1 MPPRRK
7 IRRPAAKAKKKPP
20 ARANS
25 SYSDSYSSR
34 SGSNSDESSSGPGNS
49 DEDDPR
55 DYKRG
60 GYHPVMPYQLYN
72 ARYRVLSK
80 LGAGA
85 FSTVWLC
92 ADEKEIAP
100 ATGPQL
106 VAMKVCKSKKSVSE
120 QALDEVM
127 LLERLHGGG
136 GSEHVVKMTD
146 HFWHTGPNGRHKCMT
161 FEVMGENL
169 LALVKHYDYN
179 GLPLP
184 LCRRLSRHTLLGLEF
199 IHARGVI
206 HTDVKLENVLIQRH
220 DLAELARE
228 ADQAHLAFM
237 EQKSGLEQL
246 SKSQKKRMK
255 KKSKAQ
261 TKDGAADQAEDAESD
276 KEAPADKPSAPA
288 AKGKG
293 EGQADG
299 DSQAVAA
306 CGRPVPPVRQRERFD
321 TLRHSET
328 FAKLADFGNGI
339 VANKPVTDDIQTRQ
353 YRSPEVI
360 IGADWDSSADVWS
373 AACMFFELATGDFLF
388 DPRTGD
394 DWDREEDHLALIAEL
409 LGGLPCK
416 EYCLSGKY
424 SKDFFLNSG
433 QLKHIKN
440 KNLKLWPLKDVLMEK
455 YSFPE
460 PDAEEMAD
468 FLLPML
474 TWEPR
479 NRQAASEALKHRWL
493 EPRESEEEKE
503 PPRKPPQEDEQLE
516 EAVEELSQRAE
527 KISLDDAAAQGSSC
541 GEGEAASPEKAS
553 ASTGASDSTA
563 ATASTSATES
573 PDSGAAVDSP
583 SPDTGST
590 PVADRGSA
598 ASPSPETGSA
608 PSPLAA
614 AGEST
619 EDAAGSAVVAETKSE
634 ETPAATGSSAGSGA
648 CPASAGYPA
657 SVPTATGKGK
667 GTGSSAA
674 KGASSASAAGAP
686 PLAPQPRQAES
697 TATAAS
703 LTSTVQEEAA
713 AALAPLAAAPAAAQ
727 PDAAG
732 KSSPEATTDAGGQE
746 DEEEQEDDQEEGKSA
761 KKKKKKKKGGKK

>member
-7 IRRPAAKAKKKPP
+7 IKRPAAKAKKKPP
-20 ARANS
+20 AARATS

-72 ARYRVLSK
+72 SRYRVLSK

-120 QALDEVM
+120 QACDEVM
-127 LLERLHGGG
+127 LLDRLTAGG

-179 GLPLP
+179 GLPLA
-184 LCRRLSRHTLLGLEF
+184 LCRRLSRHTLVGLEF
-199 IHARGVI
+199 IHSRGVI

-220 DLAELARE
+220 DLAALARE
-228 ADQAHLAFM
+228 AHQAHVAFT

-246 SKSQKKRMK
+246 SKSQKKRAK
-255 KKSKAQ
+255 KKNKAQ
-261 TKDGAADQAEDAESD
+261 AKDGAANQGDDAESD
-276 KEAPADKPSAPA
+276 KEAPEVKPSTSA
-288 AKGKG
+288 ANGKG
-293 EGQADG
+293 GVQADG

-321 TLRHSET
+321 TLRHPET

-339 VANKPVTDDIQTRQ
+339 VASKPVTDDIQTRQ

-373 AACMFFELATGDFLF
+373 AACMFFELSTGDFLF

-409 LGGLPCK
+409 LGGLPSK
-416 EYCLSGKY
+416 EYSLSGKY

-433 QLKHIKN
+433 QLKHIKQ
-440 KNLKLWPLKDVLMEK
+440 KNLKLWPLKDVLTEK
-455 YSFPE
+455 YNFS
-460 PDAEEMAD
+460 DADADEMAD

-474 TWEPR
+474 TWEPKH
-479 NRQAASEALKHRWL
+479 RQSASEALKHRWL
-493 EPRESEEEKE
+493 EPRESEWV
-503 PPRKPPQEDEQLE
+503 Q
-516 EAVEELSQRAE
+516 
-527 KISLDDAAAQGSSC
+527 DAAAEAAESLQQAEKADATPQMPDAVAASS

-563 ATASTSATES
+563 ATASTSVKES
-573 PDSGAAVDSP
+573 PDCSTPAASSP

-590 PVADRGSA
+590 PVADGACA

-608 PSPLAA
+608 PSPVAA
-614 AGEST
+614 AGEAT
-619 EDAAGSAVVAETKSE
+619 EDAAGNTTAAEGKTDE
-634 ETPAATGSSAGSGA
+634 IAAIGSSAGSSN
-648 CPASAGYPA
+648 CPANAGYPTSA
-657 SVPTATGKGK
+657 PTASGKGK

-674 KGASSASAAGAP
+674 KGTSSAAAP
-686 PLAPQPRQAES
+686 PLAPQPRLEES
-697 TATAAS
+697 PAADATEEVAAATAAA
-703 LTSTVQEEAA
+703 VD
-713 AALAPLAAAPAAAQ
+713 Q
-727 PDAAG
+727 PDATSKA
-732 KSSPEATTDAGGQE
+732 SPEATTEAGE
-746 DEEEQEDDQEEGKSA
+746 DEEEQDEEDQEEGKAS

>member
-1 MPPRRK
+1 M
-7 IRRPAAKAKKKPP
+7 
-20 ARANS
+20 
-25 SYSDSYSSR
+25 
-34 SGSNSDESSSGPGNS
+34 
-49 DEDDPR
+49 
-55 DYKRG
+55 
-60 GYHPVMPYQLYN
+60 MPYQLYN

-92 ADEKEIAP
+92 ADEKELAP

-106 VAMKVCKSKKSVSE
+106 TAMKVCKSKKSVSE

-127 LLERLHGGG
+127 LLERLNGGG

-184 LCRRLSRHTLLGLEF
+184 LVRRLSRHTLLGLEF

-220 DLAELARE
+220 ELAELTRE
-228 ADQAHLAFM
+228 ANNAHLAFM

-246 SKSQKKRMK
+246 SKSQKKRQK
-255 KKSKAQ
+255 KKNKAQ
-261 TKDGAADQAEDAESD
+261 TKDGAANQAEDAESD
-276 KEAPADKPSAPA
+276 KEGAPEGKPPGPA
-288 AKGKG
+288 ANGKG
-293 EGQADG
+293 ETQADG
-299 DSQAVAA
+299 DSQVVAA

-409 LGGLPCK
+409 LGGLPSK
-416 EYCLSGKY
+416 DYCLSGKY

-440 KNLKLWPLKDVLMEK
+440 KNLKLWSLKDVLMEK
-455 YSFPE
+455 YSFQE
-460 PDAEEMAD
+460 LDAEEMAD
-468 FLLPML
+468 FLVPML

-479 NRQAASEALKHRWL
+479 TRQAASEAVKHRWL
-493 EPRESEEEKE
+493 QPRESEEEKE
-503 PPRKPPQEDEQLE
+503 APSKPLQEDEQLQE
-516 EAVEELSQRAE
+516 TAAESPRQAE
-527 KISLDDAAAQGSSC
+527 KVTLDDAPARGRSC
-541 GEGEAASPEKAS
+541 GEGEASSPEKTS

-573 PDSGAAVDSP
+573 PDSGAAEVAASP

-590 PVADRGSA
+590 PVADAGCA

-614 AGEST
+614 AGEAT
-619 EDAAGSAVVAETKSE
+619 EDAAGDAVVAETKSE
-634 ETPAATGSSAGSGA
+634 EIAAAIGSSAGSDA

-657 SVPTATGKGK
+657 SVPTASGKGK

-674 KGASSASAAGAP
+674 KGTSSSSEAAAP
-686 PLAPQPRQAES
+686 PLAPEARQTES
-697 TATAAS
+697 TATPAS
-703 LTSTVQEEAA
+703 LTSTVQA
-713 AALAPLAAAPAAAQ
+713 
-727 PDAAG
+727 
-732 KSSPEATTDAGGQE
+732 SPEATTDAGGE
-746 DEEEQEDDQEEGKSA
+746 DEKTEDEQEEGKSA